1 MFYLRLIQSHM
12 TLLLVQPV
20 FWVYF
25 LAFIAVMLALDLGVF
40 NRKEHVVT
48 MREALI
54 WVAVWVTLAM
64 GFAWLT
70 LQWFGKE
77 IALQFVTGYV
87 IELALSVDNIFVFV
101 LLFSYFNVPPKYQHR
116 VLFWGIIGAFAMRA
130 VFIFAGAALLEN
142 FHWMIYLFGGI
153 LLLSGAKMLK
163 QDENKKIDPE
173 KNIIIRFLRRTMPVS
188 DKYHGKKFFIKEN
201 GKNVAT
207 LLFVVLVMVEITDLI
222 FAVDS
227 VPAILAITREEFIVF
242 TSNAFAILGLRSLYF
257 ALAGVMNLFRFL
269 HYGLSVILI
278 FIGLKMMI
286 SGFYKIPV
294 EWSLMVVVGLLVLS
308 IVFSLV
314 FPKKNTASI
323 P

>member
-1 MFYLRLIQSHM
+1 MI
-12 TLLLVQPV
+12 LLLVQTE

-25 LAFIAVMLALDLGVF
+25 VLFIAAMLALDLGVF
-40 NRKEHVVT
+40 NRKDHVVT
-48 MREALI
+48 MRESLI
-54 WVAVWVTLAM
+54 WVSVWVSLAL

-70 LQWFGKE
+70 LKWFGKE
-77 IALQFVTGYV
+77 IALQFITGYV
-87 IELALSVDNIFVFV
+87 IELSLSVDNVFVFV
-101 LLFSYFNVPPKYQHR
+101 LLFSFFNVPPQYQHR
-116 VLFWGIIGAFAMRA
+116 VLFWGIIGALAMRA
-130 VFIFAGAALLEN
+130 AFIFAGAALLES

-153 LLLSGAKMLK
+153 LVLSGAKMLK

-188 DKYHGKKFFIKEN
+188 DKFHGNKFFIKEN

-227 VPAILAITREEFIVF
+227 VPAILAITTEEFIVF

-278 FIGLKMMI
+278 FIGMKMI
-286 SGFYKIPV
+286 VSGFYKIPI
-294 EWSLMVVVGLLVLS
+294 ELSLIIVVGVLVLS
-308 IVFSLV
+308 IVLSLA
-314 FPKKNTASI
+314 FPKKKIISN

>member
-1 MFYLRLIQSHM
+1 MI
-12 TLLLVQPV
+12 LLLVQTE

-25 LAFIAVMLALDLGVF
+25 VLFIAAMLALDLGVF
-40 NRKEHVVT
+40 NRKDHVVT
-48 MREALI
+48 MRESLI
-54 WVAVWVTLAM
+54 WVSVWVSLAL
-64 GFAWLT
+64 GFAWFT
-70 LQWFGKE
+70 LKWFGKE
-77 IALQFVTGYV
+77 IALQFITGYV
-87 IELALSVDNIFVFV
+87 IELSLSVDNVFVFV
-101 LLFSYFNVPPKYQHR
+101 LLFSFFNVPPQYQHR
-116 VLFWGIIGAFAMRA
+116 VLFWGIIGALAMRA
-130 VFIFAGAALLEN
+130 AFIFAGAALLES

-153 LLLSGAKMLK
+153 LVLSGAKMLK

-188 DKYHGKKFFIKEN
+188 DKFHGNKFFIKEN

-227 VPAILAITREEFIVF
+227 VPAILAITTEEFIVF

-278 FIGLKMMI
+278 FIGMKMI
-286 SGFYKIPV
+286 VSGFYKIPI
-294 EWSLMVVVGLLVLS
+294 ELSLIIVVGVLVLS
-308 IVFSLV
+308 IVLSLA
-314 FPKKNTASI
+314 FPKKKIISN

>member
-1 MFYLRLIQSHM
+1 MI
-12 TLLLVQPV
+12 LLLVQTE

-25 LAFIAVMLALDLGVF
+25 VLFIAAMLALDLGVF
-40 NRKEHVVT
+40 NRKDHVVS
-48 MREALI
+48 MRESLI
-54 WVAVWVTLAM
+54 WVSVWVTLAL

-70 LQWFGKE
+70 LKWFGKE
-77 IALQFVTGYV
+77 IALQFITGYV
-87 IELALSVDNIFVFV
+87 IELSLSVDNVFVFV
-101 LLFSYFNVPPKYQHR
+101 LLFSYFNVPSQYQHR
-116 VLFWGIIGAFAMRA
+116 VLFWGIIGALAMRA
-130 VFIFAGAALLEN
+130 AFIFAGAALLEN

-153 LLLSGAKMLK
+153 LVISGAKMLK
-163 QDENKKIDPE
+163 QDEDKKIDPE

-188 DKYHGKKFFIKEN
+188 DKFHGNKFFIKEN

-207 LLFVVLVMVEITDLI
+207 LLFVVLVMVELTDLI

-269 HYGLSVILI
+269 HYGLSIILI
-278 FIGLKMMI
+278 FIGIKMI
-286 SGFYKIPV
+286 VSGFYKIPI
-294 EWSLMVVVGLLVLS
+294 EWSLAIVVGVLVLS
-308 IVFSLV
+308 IVLSLA
-314 FPKKNTASI
+314 FPKKKIASQ

>member
-1 MFYLRLIQSHM
+1 MLPTMIF
-12 TLLLVQPV
+12 LLVQTE

-25 LAFIAVMLALDLGVF
+25 VLFIGAMLALDLGVF
-40 NRKEHVVT
+40 NRKDHVVT
-48 MREALI
+48 MRESLI
-54 WVAVWVTLAM
+54 WVSVWVSLAI

-70 LQWFGKE
+70 LKWFGKE
-77 IALQFVTGYV
+77 IALQFITGYV
-87 IELALSVDNIFVFV
+87 IELSLSVDNVFVFV
-101 LLFSYFNVPPKYQHR
+101 LLFSYFNVPPQYQHR
-116 VLFWGIIGAFAMRA
+116 VLFWGIIGALAMRA
-130 VFIFAGAALLEN
+130 AFIFAGAALLEN

-153 LLLSGAKMLK
+153 LVISGAKMLK
-163 QDENKKIDPE
+163 QDEDKKIDPE

-188 DKYHGKKFFIKEN
+188 DKFHGNKFFIKEN

-257 ALAGVMNLFRFL
+257 ALAGIMNLFRFL

-278 FIGLKMMI
+278 FIGIKMI
-286 SGFYKIPV
+286 VSGFYKIPI
-294 EWSLMVVVGLLVLS
+294 EWSLVVVVGVLVLS
-308 IVFSLV
+308 IVLSLA
-314 FPKKNTASI
+314 FPKKKIISN
-323 P
+323 PN